1 METIET
7 GPRIDNLGVSEE
19 TLAAIILK
27 AKTFDAMV
35 PESDPDESSNGADDR
50 EIDVLEDQPDNP
62 SRQLLEQAING
73 LTDEQQETLVA
84 LTWLG
89 RGDYDAVEWQDAK
102 NQARSRDGSAT
113 SYYLSGIPLL
123 GDYLE
128 SGAAQLGIH
137 VGVEETAMM
146 SHQQNINPA
155 TGSHQ

>member
-1 METIET
+1 MNTIET
-7 GPRIDNLGVSEE
+7 GPRIDSLGMSEE

-35 PESDPDESSNGADDR
+35 PESDPEEASNGADDR

-62 SRQLLEQAING
+62 SRQVLEQAING

-89 RGDYDAVEWQDAK
+89 RGDYDAVEWQDARK
-102 NQARSRDGSAT
+102 QARSRDGSAT

-128 SGAAQLGIH
+128 TGAAALGIS
-137 VGVEETAMM
+137 VGVEETALM
-146 SHQQNINPA
+146 SHQQNLDPE
-155 TGSHQ
+155 TGLHQ